1 MANEYRPGQEGVRV
15 TASPNIS
22 TVQARF
28 DTSPNDTLSQLAS
41 ALNIAAPAAENAVK
55 TYEAVQSVKGTQDAS
70 GMTLA
75 ELGAKVKSG
84 EMLASNSPAYV
95 AAVQHIYGQNMM
107 EKVQQD
113 TISGISRGTVSFN
126 DSASLDKHLT
136 DQRNAALSGQSR
148 FTIAGFDKKW
158 DQFGKAAATS
168 NASRLDREYVDAA
181 NVQANES
188 LNGVASQVTGAG
200 YTGTPD
206 EAAKLLLNQHA
217 MLSDTGVLL
226 TRDQKKAAWGN
237 VLTNL
242 TESGNV
248 SIVASLLKSRTADG
262 TSVEAI
268 IGSEKARAADIRATA
283 VDDKNQRDRLDLE
296 LRPFSD
302 AAYSGDLTGSKLK
315 DFEAW
320 VTKNETYV
328 TTAHRQSILN
338 SQRITMDR
346 IERQNALGQIDMA
359 VARSVSVAQKNVELA
374 LNSGTFAGLPDGT
387 VLTKT
392 GTEATFNNKE
402 YAAKVIPRIVADKK
416 LSMTDEMSLWSTANV
431 NNPVWVSTI
440 QAGIANLGSLGR
452 SSEGKPGGTLNEQ
465 GIQSMKLYSELHR
478 LNSAIAEKY
487 AGGDSKTLNDIVF
500 LQSPQGGFPDL
511 NQAATIVQESRNSG
525 ITQQISEK
533 SKASITDAVKSLTS
547 TNWAYDSWIAKQAR
561 TTWGNDFNETP
572 NTLQIASDVQRRA
585 ELLVKSGKVSDPKLA
600 VEASLAYVQD
610 PKITTVVN
618 GTVYYNANLPTT
630 TEPEGPGHWLGKFI
644 EGEPR
649 KLAASMGFA
658 NGNKVRLEPNTNGGF
673 TGMIGGVP
681 LQNAEGGIVSYQRAD
696 IEKWI
701 AQTAHDGRIQK
712 TLDSNYESFRER
724 MEGST
729 FSGIFKHNQL
739 QDFVTNVPNEL
750 KFNGQYMT
758 IKEVLNVD
766 NWKRLSAEGLTQAPI
781 DQILQST
788 INARKKK

>member
-1 MANEYRPGQEGVRV
+1 M
-15 TASPNIS
+15 
-22 TVQARF
+22 
-28 DTSPNDTLSQLAS
+28 
-41 ALNIAAPAAENAVK
+41 
-55 TYEAVQSVKGTQDAS
+55 
-70 GMTLA
+70 
-75 ELGAKVKSG
+75 
-84 EMLASNSPAYV
+84 
-95 AAVQHIYGQNMM
+95 
-107 EKVQQD
+107 
-113 TISGISRGTVSFN
+113 
-126 DSASLDKHLT
+126 
-136 DQRNAALSGQSR
+136 
-148 FTIAGFDKKW
+148 
-158 DQFGKAAATS
+158 
-168 NASRLDREYVDAA
+168 
-181 NVQANES
+181 
-188 LNGVASQVTGAG
+188 
-200 YTGTPD
+200 
-206 EAAKLLLNQHA
+206 
-217 MLSDTGVLL
+217 
-226 TRDQKKAAWGN
+226 
-237 VLTNL
+237 
-242 TESGNV
+242 
-248 SIVASLLKSRTADG
+248 
-262 TSVEAI
+262 
-268 IGSEKARAADIRATA
+268 
-283 VDDKNQRDRLDLE
+283 
-296 LRPFSD
+296 
-302 AAYSGDLTGSKLK
+302 
-315 DFEAW
+315 
-320 VTKNETYV
+320 
-328 TTAHRQSILN
+328 
-338 SQRITMDR
+338 
-346 IERQNALGQIDMA
+346 
-359 VARSVSVAQKNVELA
+359 
-374 LNSGTFAGLPDGT
+374 
-387 VLTKT
+387 
-392 GTEATFNNKE
+392 
-402 YAAKVIPRIVADKK
+402 
-416 LSMTDEMSLWSTANV
+416 
-431 NNPVWVSTI
+431 
-440 QAGIANLGSLGR
+440 
-452 SSEGKPGGTLNEQ
+452 
-465 GIQSMKLYSELHR
+465 
-478 LNSAIAEKY
+478 
-487 AGGDSKTLNDIVF
+487 F